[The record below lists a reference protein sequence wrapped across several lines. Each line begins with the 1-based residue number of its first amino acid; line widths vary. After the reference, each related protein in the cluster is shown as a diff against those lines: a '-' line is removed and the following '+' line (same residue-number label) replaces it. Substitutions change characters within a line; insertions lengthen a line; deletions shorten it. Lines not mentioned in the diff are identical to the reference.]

1 MRETISETIKSLY
14 FFIIILISAL
24 PNGIF
29 FGMPL
34 KIILFVF
41 LVLLFIYAFIK
52 YEIRISKKLFLTSLF
67 IFTFLTLYMVYGSLN
82 FGFVAITEYR
92 MIIITMIFSIIIYI
106 FHTTLFSKKDF
117 FYLYSWIVACIF
129 LIKILAYLYG
139 FLNEGRESSVEF
151 YELYFNTRTISMNLP
166 NGFYRLYLNTDM
178 IAAFYPFVLAWAQKE
193 KFELK
198 RIIYYCLFFMSLV
211 LVMSSFSRY
220 LIVLFFIGLFLL
232 IYYKK
237 NFLQVVPI
245 FLLASLFVVF
255 VYYDAIIQFIE
266 LRVYSNQ
273 NEASDQIRAEQ
284 FDVLLNLFFNNNPF
298 FGLGIGAY
306 DPNYIRSSNNMF
318 SYENQLLSFLPKI
331 GVFGITTLLLMFS
344 YWLYVFFW
352 RKNLIGILAIILFIL
367 SGWFNPY
374 LYSSNVAILYVFVLL
389 MMHSHVKIQ
398 KV

>member
-14 FFIIILISAL
+14 FIIIILISAL
-24 PNGIF
+24 PNGVF
-29 FGMPL
+29 FWIPL
-34 KIILFVF
+34 KTILFVF
-41 LVLLFIYAFIK
+41 LVLLFIYTFIK
-52 YEIRISKKLFLTSLF
+52 YEIGISKKLFLTSLF

-117 FYLYSWIVACIF
+117 FYLYSWIIACIF

-166 NGFYRLYLNTDM
+166 NGLYRLYLNTDM

-198 RIIYYCLFFMSLV
+198 RIIYYCLFFMSL
-211 LVMSSFSRY
+211 LLAISSFSRY

-232 IYYKK
+232 ICYKK

-245 FLLASLFVVF
+245 FLLASLFAVF
-255 VYYDAIIQFIE
+255 VYSGTIMQFIE

-284 FDVLLNLFFNNNPF
+284 FDVLLNLFFNNPF

-306 DPNYIRSSNNMF
+306 DPNYIRSSNNIF

-331 GVFGITTLLLMFS
+331 GVFGIITLLLMFS
-344 YWLYVFFW
+344 YWLYVFFL

-374 LYSSNVAILYVFVLL
+374 LYSSNVAILYVFILL